1 MTRLIHDKFA
11 KDYLAEML
19 SPLGAVNPGREVTA
33 EVRYI
38 DVYFT
43 PTTEIPSY
51 REKLGILGKMAET
64 TALFEPFRN
73 PVTVSE
79 ACGCLSK
86 LLESRREME
95 RQSRRN
101 KTSHSELPKL
111 WILTPTGSD
120 NLLNGFNVTSDLENW
135 CSGIYFLGE
144 HLRTAIVV
152 IHQLPEIPETLWLRI
167 LGKGSVQQ
175 RAIASLSALAVDEP
189 LRINALELVYQLQS
203 SLFRKRVE
211 KLPSEDEE
219 LLVAI
224 APLFQEQLAAAKQ
237 EGIERGIEQ
246 GIERGIERGIEQG
259 IEQGRIEGQRAI
271 LENFLRVRWGELD
284 PVLTAFIAPVSA
296 LSPVDFTMLL
306 VQLSTIFQDQNAV
319 NQARQLLAE
328 NVLRMRFGELSERIS
343 TSIPNLLAVSPEE
356 LGLLLSQL
364 PQLSVDKLLERLD
377 NPLG

>member
-120 NLLNGFNVTSDLENW
+120 NLLNGFNVTSDRENW
-135 CSGIYFLGE
+135 CSRIYFLGE

-246 GIERGIERGIEQG
+246 G
-259 IEQGRIEGQRAI
+259 RIEGQRAI
-271 LENFLRVRWGELD
+271 LENFIRVRWGELD

-306 VQLSTIFQDQNAV
+306 VQLSTIYLDQNAV

-328 NVLRMRFGELSERIS
+328 NVLRMRFGEVRSRIS
-343 TSIPNLLAVSPEE
+343 SVIPNLLALSPEE

-364 PQLSVDKLLERLD
+364 PQLSLDELLERLD